1 MGTPRDDLIL
11 DHVGLYWVTTRAVL
25 TRLFFPSGN
34 PGNVLQRL
42 RTEGFLRERP
52 LGAGLHYYQLT
63 RDGARYRVP
72 LKRAAPLGERA
83 LEKHLGVLHFACATD
98 VARRRIENVELVR
111 FFGARGPLSPQVPHC
126 LDDVADSRRIHR
138 LYVPSAR
145 TKPATLLGSVRAD
158 VAEALAAPGHLPD
171 YVRGRT
177 YVFSI
182 LVDTAP
188 WAQILEST
196 IKRLGVRQE
205 AAVNV
210 YQVSRGPQLSKR
222 QHAATTTA

>member
-1 MGTPRDDLIL
+1 MGPARDDLL
-11 DHVGLYWVTTRAVL
+11 LNHVGLYWVTTRSVL
-25 TRLFFPSGN
+25 CRLFFPSGN

-42 RTEGFLRERP
+42 RTQGLLCERP
-52 LGAGLHYYQLT
+52 LGGGLHYYQLT

-83 LEKHLGVLHFACATD
+83 LEKHLAVLHFSCATNTP
-98 VARRRIENVELVR
+98 RRRLEYAELVQ
-111 FFGARGPLSPQVPHC
+111 FFGARGPLSPQAPHC
-126 LDDVADSRRIHR
+126 LDDVAEARRIHR

-145 TKPATLLGSVRAD
+145 TKPGTLLGSIRAD
-158 VAEALAAPGHLPD
+158 IDEALAAPGNLPE

-177 YVFSI
+177 YDFSI

-188 WAQILEST
+188 WAQVLEGT
-196 IKRLGVRQE
+196 IKRLGLWRE

-210 YQVSRGPQLSKR
+210 YQVPRGPYLSKR
-222 QHAATTTA
+222 RHAATATT